1 VASGTYYEHVTMKD
15 YVDLLG
21 GYESAGWT
29 RDIENNPTIIDG
41 GGSENIVTLDTNTE
55 GAGHATFNGFIVRN
69 GACGFMIAGI
79 PSVWELVISN
89 NEFIGKGW
97 SLQNSAGQ

>member
-1 VASGTYYEHVTMKD
+1 MKD

-55 GAGHATFNGFIVRN
+55 GAGHATF
-69 GACGFMIAGI
+69 
-79 PSVWELVISN
+79 
-89 NEFIGKGW
+89 
-97 SLQNSAGQ
+97 